1 MVAARRRVDCGMA
14 GPKEGEISSGR
25 AVAYASGAIG
35 LDVAQPLLSWLP
47 YLYAPP
53 ADAPGAVALLPA
65 ATVGV
70 LLLVGRVVDG
80 FAEPVVGFLSDR
92 ANTRFGRRRPF
103 ILLGAPIL
111 VATLAGLFFP
121 PFGPGRPLETGLLLV
136 LLNTVFWCAFTMVGA
151 PYLALLPEIAKT
163 TVTRTRISSLMTG
176 FSVLVIILGN
186 LALGPLVAAWAGGVT
201 LLGIPFRNGFEPQAL
216 LCGLL
221 ILFFVVLAT
230 FSVRERPNHAPEGG
244 HLSFRS
250 AVMESLR
257 NPAFLPLVAPMSV
270 FLIGVNIL
278 ITAVPYFGRSVLHA
292 TEAEASIGSA
302 LVYAVAALTLP
313 FLGRVVPT
321 YGKKRLYGLSLLVM
335 AAQFSLLPLIALSPW
350 PTATYLFVMG
360 TLGVPVGTMLVL
372 SRVLI
377 SDVIDE
383 DEKRTGLRREAMYF
397 GMQGLLTKVSFGVGP
412 LVATQLFTFF
422 GNTADRPFGV
432 LLCGPV
438 AGLLGLLGWAAFRRY
453 PLD

>member
-1 MVAARRRVDCGMA
+1 MPEPQG
-14 GPKEGEISSGR
+14 GEVSSGR
-25 AVAYASGAIG
+25 AVAYASGSIG

-53 ADAPGAVALLPA
+53 SDAPGAVALLPA
-65 ATVGV
+65 ATVGI

-92 ANTRFGRRRPF
+92 ASSRFGRRRPF
-103 ILLGAPIL
+103 ILVGAPVL
-111 VATLAGLFFP
+111 VATLVALFFP
-121 PFGPGRPLETGLLLV
+121 PFGPGREMATGVYLLA
-136 LLNTVFWCAFTMVGA
+136 LNTVFWCAFTMVGA
-151 PYLALLPEIAKT
+151 PYLALLPEIAKST
-163 TVTRTRISSLMTG
+163 PMRTRISSLMTG

-201 LLGIPFRNGFEPQAL
+201 LLGFPFRNGFEPQAI
-216 LCGLL
+216 LCGLV
-221 ILFFVVLAT
+221 ILFFVLLAT
-230 FSVRERPNHAPEGG
+230 FSVRERENHVPEGG

-313 FLGRVVPT
+313 FLGRLVPA

-335 AAQFSLLPLIALSPW
+335 AAQFSMLPLIAVSPW
-350 PTATYLFVMG
+350 PTASYLVLMG
-360 TLGVPVGTMLVL
+360 SVGVPVGTMLVL

-383 DEKRTGLRREAMYF
+383 DERRTGLRREAMYF

-412 LVATQLFTFF
+412 LVATQLFTIF
-422 GNTADRPFGV
+422 GNTADRPLGI

-438 AGLLGLLGWAAFRRY
+438 AGILGLVGWAAFKRY

>member
-1 MVAARRRVDCGMA
+1 MSEPEAEDA
-14 GPKEGEISSGR
+14 EEIRPGR
-25 AVAYASGAIG
+25 AVAYASGTIG

-53 ADAPGAVALLPA
+53 ADTPGAVALLPA
-65 ATVGV
+65 ATVGA
-70 LLLVGRVVDG
+70 LLLVGRIVDG

-92 ANTRFGRRRPF
+92 ADTRLGRRRPF
-103 ILLGAPIL
+103 ILVGAPIL
-111 VATLAGLFFP
+111 VATLIGMFFP
-121 PFGPGRPLETGLLLV
+121 PFGPGHELETGALLV

-151 PYLALLPEIAKT
+151 PYLALLPEIARST
-163 TVTRTRISSLMTG
+163 AARTRISSLMTG
-176 FSVLVIILGN
+176 FTVLVIIAGN

-201 LLGIPFRNGFEPQAL
+201 LVGIRFRNGFEPQAL

-221 ILFFVVLAT
+221 ILAFVMLAT
-230 FSVRERPNHAPEGG
+230 FSVRERRNHAPEGG

-278 ITAVPYFGRSVLHA
+278 VTAVPYFGRSVLRA
-292 TEAEASIGSA
+292 SEAEASIGSA

-313 FLGRVVPT
+313 FLGRWVPA
-321 YGKKRLYGLSLLVM
+321 YGKKRMYGLSLLVM
-335 AAQFSLLPLIALSPW
+335 AAQFTLLPLVSISPW
-350 PTATYLFVMG
+350 PTATYLVFMASV
-360 TLGVPVGTMLVL
+360 GVPVGTMLVL

-397 GMQGLLTKVSFGVGP
+397 GMQGLLTKVSFGIGP
-412 LVATQLFTFF
+412 LVATQLFSQF
-422 GNTADRPFGV
+422 GNTAERPLGI

-438 AGLLGLLGWAAFRRY
+438 AGALGLLGWAAFRRY